1 MTRIALAALG
11 FCLAVTAGCASKAAE
26 TTTEASATPVSG
38 APAAAARTRNTNT
51 ITASELAESGAQN
64 LYQAVQILRPQWLR
78 ARPRTTMGASS
89 SRTGG
94 ASSADATVV
103 YLDQTKYGGLTTMHQ
118 LTLGGVQE
126 MRFYDGV
133 EATNRFGTGHTAGAI
148 VIRMA
153 KQ

>member
-1 MTRIALAALG
+1 MTRLSFAALG

-26 TTTEASATPVSG
+26 TTEASATPVSG
-38 APAAAARTRNTNT
+38 TPAAARTRNTNT

-78 ARPRTTMGASS
+78 ARPRTTMGGSS

-94 ASSADATVV
+94 ASTADATVV
-103 YLDQTKYGGLTTMHQ
+103 YLDQTKYGGLTTMQQ
-118 LTLGGVQE
+118 LTPGGVQE
-126 MRFYDGV
+126 LRFYDGV